1 MTPSDHK
8 FPQSSRLT
16 PARVVLLYALI
27 AALWIIASGQLLTF
41 VVENPVLRERIEIAK
56 GLAFVAVTSGLL
68 YLLLKGWRE
77 SIYADKTADNL
88 TTVRT
93 DDTRPLKTG
102 RLALLFLAFALV
114 IPLIG
119 LVVTKLY
126 GPQIERD
133 AYANLQAVADLKAG
147 QINHWLDER
156 SGDAMALAVDR
167 DFAGRVDQFM
177 LRQRDA
183 SLSKAVLDRLANL
196 RIGYDYNNILLFDR
210 SGKLLLLLGDEAD
223 NTPALQQQLRQ
234 AMSSRQVQHG
244 DLYRDESGHIHLDW
258 VVPIFGS
265 TAQDARPAGV
275 VVLRVTAQH
284 FIFPLI
290 QTWPTISASA
300 ETLLV
305 RRDGESVLF
314 LNTLRHQNGMPLT
327 LRRPISE
334 PESPA
339 AIAIRTNRPGT
350 LLGTD
355 YRGEEVLAAYRP
367 VEKTNWYLIAKI
379 DRNEVLAPLQ
389 LLAFLVSLVAAFAI
403 AAVSAVVLMLWRSQR
418 RTHTLELQAHAMAA
432 VKESEL
438 QYRTLAN
445 SGQAL
450 IWTSDTDKL
459 CDYFN
464 KVWLDFTGRTLEQE
478 LGNGWA
484 EGVHPDDFQQ
494 CLDGYVAAFD
504 RREKFS
510 MEYRLRRHDGEYRWL
525 LDDGCPRYNSGGE
538 FIGYIGYCLDITER
552 KRAEQTLQQSE
563 EDIKTLVEHSPIA
576 MLVDIGVDA
585 DEQIVMMNK
594 KFTELFG
601 YTLEEIPDIRHWWPL
616 AYPDEKYRKETKA
629 EWIGRVEKAIQSHDD
644 IEPME
649 TRVTCKD
656 GSSRYVR
663 ISLASIGSRN
673 IVTFE
678 DFTGRKLAEES
689 LRKLSLAVEQSPS
702 SIVITDL
709 DAKIEYANAAF
720 VKATGYSL
728 TEAIGQNPR
737 ILQSGKTPRANYD
750 ELWAHLTRGEVY
762 KGEFFNRRKDGS
774 EYTESVLISPVR
786 QLDGRVTHYLAIKE
800 DITEFKQSQEALRA
814 SREHLHRLLNSMA
827 EGAYGVDTNGN
838 CTFVNSAFLQ
848 MLGYQHESEV
858 LGKHIHELI
867 HHSRADGSPYPA
879 EECKAYCA
887 YQINQSTN
895 VSDEVFWRKDG
906 AAIPVEYWSHPIVS
920 DGVTTGAIVT
930 FIDITERKLAESK
943 LAEQLDELRHWH
955 NATSGREGRILE
967 LKHEINELLGKSGLP
982 PRYPS
987 AEFQDQTEE

>member
-1 MTPSDHK
+1 MTPSHHK
-8 FPQSSRLT
+8 SSQPSGLT
-16 PARVVLLYALI
+16 PAKVVLLYALI

-68 YLLLKGWRE
+68 YLLLKEWRE
-77 SIYADKTADNL
+77 SIYADKTADGL

-126 GPQIERD
+126 SPQIERD

-156 SGDAMALAVDR
+156 SGDALALSTDR

-183 SLSKAVLDRLANL
+183 SLSKPVLDRLANL
-196 RIGYDYNNILLFDR
+196 RIAYDYHSILLFNS
-210 SGKLLLLLGDEAD
+210 SGKLLLVLGDEAD
-223 NTPALQQQLRQ
+223 NTPALQQQLRL
-234 AMSSRQVQHG
+234 AMSSRQVQRG
-244 DLYRDESGHIHLDW
+244 DLFRDETGNIHLDW
-258 VVPIFGS
+258 VVPIFS
-265 TAQDARPAGV
+265 SSAQDARPVGS
-275 VVLRVTAQH
+275 VVLRVTAQR

-290 QTWPTISASA
+290 QTWPTASASA

-305 RRDGESVLF
+305 RRDGESVLY
-314 LNTLRHQNGMPLT
+314 LNELRHRKDTALT
-327 LRRPISE
+327 LRLPLSD
-334 PESPA
+334 PKLPA
-339 AIAIRTNRPGT
+339 TIAIVDAKRGT
-350 LLGTD
+350 VRGLD

-367 VEKTNWYLIAKI
+367 VEKTNWHLIAKI
-379 DRNEVLAPLQ
+379 DRDEVLAPLR

-403 AAVSAVVLMLWRSQR
+403 AVVSAVVLMLWRSQR
-418 RTHTLELQAHAMAA
+418 RTYTLELQADAMAA

-438 QYRTLAN
+438 QYRTLAD

-450 IWTSDTDKL
+450 IWTADTDKL
-459 CDYFN
+459 CNYFN
-464 KVWLDFTGRTLEQE
+464 KVWLDFTGRSLEQE

-510 MEYRLRRHDGEYRWL
+510 MEYRLRSHDGEYRWL

-552 KRAEQTLQQSE
+552 K
-563 EDIKTLVEHSPIA
+563 
-576 MLVDIGVDA
+576 
-585 DEQIVMMNK
+585 
-594 KFTELFG
+594 
-601 YTLEEIPDIRHWWPL
+601 
-616 AYPDEKYRKETKA
+616 
-629 EWIGRVEKAIQSHDD
+629 
-644 IEPME
+644 
-649 TRVTCKD
+649 
-656 GSSRYVR
+656 
-663 ISLASIGSRN
+663 
-673 IVTFE
+673 
-678 DFTGRKLAEES
+678 LAEES
-689 LRKLSLAVEQSPS
+689 LHQLSQAVEQSPS
-702 SIVITDL
+702 AIAITDL
-709 DAKIEYANAAF
+709 KANIEYVNEGF
-720 VKATGYSL
+720 VKVTGYSRAEL
-728 TEAIGQNPR
+728 VGQNPR
-737 ILQSGKTPRANYD
+737 ILQSGKTPRENYD

-762 KGEFFNRRKDGS
+762 KGEFINRRKDGS

-786 QLDGRVTHYLAIKE
+786 KTDGNVTHYLAIKE
-800 DITEFKQSQEALRA
+800 DITQFKQAQQALHT
-814 SREHLHRLLNSMA
+814 SREHFYRLLNSMA
-827 EGAYGVDTNGN
+827 EGAYGVNTNGN

-879 EECKAYCA
+879 NECKAYCSFRH
-887 YQINQSTN
+887 NRPTN

-906 AAIPVEYWSHPIVS
+906 VAIPVEYWSHPIVS
-920 DGVTTGAIVT
+920 DAVATGSIVT
-930 FIDITERKLAESK
+930 FIDITERKRLELDREQYLKFFMLSINPMCIADPYGCFTQVNPAFVKLTGYSESELIAKPFLDFLLPEDRQRTEDEMKLQVEKRPTRYFDNRYQCKDGHVIDLSWTAYYDKHDGMSYATAIDITERKQAATK
-943 LAEQLDELRHWH
+943 LAEQMEELHRWH
-955 NATSGREGRILE
+955 DATSGREKRILE
-967 LKHEINELLGKSGLP
+967 LKHEMNELLSKHGLP

-987 AEFQDQTEE
+987 AESQDLSKTSPNQTGVS